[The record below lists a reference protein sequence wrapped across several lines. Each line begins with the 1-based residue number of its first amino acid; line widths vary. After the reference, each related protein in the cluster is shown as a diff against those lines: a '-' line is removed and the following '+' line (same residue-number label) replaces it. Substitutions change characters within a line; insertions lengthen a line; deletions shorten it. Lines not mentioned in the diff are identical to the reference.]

1 MRQKV
6 EKSSWG
12 ILIDI
17 IESEYE
23 KQNLPCVESDYAILM
38 PRPRIHQP
46 PFSPM
51 YDAKPRFPRP
61 FRQKQI
67 PSNFFLKLDLA
78 NVDD

>member
-1 MRQKV
+1 
-6 EKSSWG
+6 
-12 ILIDI
+12 
-17 IESEYE
+17 
-23 KQNLPCVESDYAILM
+23 
-38 PRPRIHQP
+38 
-46 PFSPM
+46 M